1 MSNVNKV
8 ILNPDDIPKLKKYG
22 FLKVGKNLLIYDR
35 SPFKINQ
42 VRLFG
47 NPEVCK
53 YKL

>member
-1 MSNVNKV
+1 MSKVNKV
-8 ILNPDDIPKLKKYG
+8 ILNPDDLPKLKKYG

-47 NPEVCK
+47 DTKVRK